1 MTTRTPR
8 RRAAGP
14 LTVALAALGTAAAG
28 LTLALTLPAT
38 TARSHPAPSGT
49 VLTGAAPAGAAAQQQ
64 GPQQRPAP
72 HVMDFAQGLDDPAK
86 QPPPQADSTPVP
98 ATADGCDHAYGDIN
112 VCVPWTFPPA
122 AGTAPGAGCRW
133 LLAHGYPP
141 LAVHGRDRL
150 GLDTDHDGTAC
161 DHGDAGAAG

>member
-1 MTTRTPR
+1 MSTRTPR
-8 RRAAGP
+8 RRGAGR
-14 LTVALAALGTAAAG
+14 LTVAVALGTVAAG
-28 LTLALTLPAT
+28 LALALTLPT
-38 TARSHPAPSGT
+38 TS
-49 VLTGAAPAGAAAQQQ
+49 AQSRPVPPVAVQR
-64 GPQQRPAP
+64 QRPAP
-72 HVMDFAQGLDDPAK
+72 HVMDFAQGLNAPVK
-86 QPPPQADSTPVP
+86 QAAPQTASTPVP

-150 GLDTDHDGTAC
+150 GLDTNHDGTAC
-161 DHGDAGAAG
+161 DHGDTGAGG